1 VAERSAGRPR
11 DPEADNAILTAAF
24 ELFLERGLDGTSI
37 EQVAKRAGVTRATVY
52 RRFATKEDLLF
63 SVIELPRTV
72 AALDPERMAAA
83 PPEETLKGWAALMS
97 TPQSVLLLR
106 RIVGAS
112 ADNFELMRRYWELFI
127 APRRAV
133 LYDVIRPGFP
143 PGTDLSLV
151 VDMVGGALFYRALT
165 RPERNTPEELETYLY
180 KVLHQVGYRP

>member
-1 VAERSAGRPR
+1 MAERSAGRPR

-37 EQVAKRAGVTRATVY
+37 EQVARRAGVTRATVY

-72 AALDPERMAAA
+72 AALDPERMAVA
-83 PPEETLKGWAALMS
+83 PPEETLRGWAALLS
-97 TPQSVLLLR
+97 TEQSVQLLR

-112 ADNFELMRRYWELFI
+112 ADNFELMRRYWTLFI

-133 LYDVIRPGFP
+133 LKDLLCPGFP
-143 PGTDLSLV
+143 PGTDLEVV
-151 VDMVGGALFYRALT
+151 VDVVGGALFYRALT
-165 RPERNTPEELETYLY
+165 RPEHNTAEALETYLLQ
-180 KVLHQVGYRP
+180 VLHQVGYRP

>member
-1 VAERSAGRPR
+1 MAERSAGRPR
-11 DPEADNAILTAAF
+11 DPEADHAILTAAF

-37 EQVAKRAGVTRATVY
+37 ALVARRGGLTRATVY
-52 RRFATKEDLLF
+52 RRFATKEELLF

-72 AALDPERMAAA
+72 AALDPERMAVA

-97 TPQSVLLLR
+97 TPESVQLLR

-112 ADNFELMRRYWELFI
+112 ADNFELMRRYWDLFI

-133 LYDVIRPGFP
+133 LYEVIRPGFP
-143 PGTDLSLV
+143 AGTDLSLV
-151 VDMVGGALFYRALT
+151 VDLVGGALFYRALT
-165 RPERNTPEELETYLY
+165 RPEQNTPAELETFLH

>member
-1 VAERSAGRPR
+1 MAERSAGRPR
-11 DPEADNAILTAAF
+11 DPEADTAILTAAF

-72 AALDPERMAAA
+72 AALDPERMAVA
-83 PPEETLKGWAALMS
+83 PPEETLKGWAALLS
-97 TPQSVLLLR
+97 NGQSVQLLR
-106 RIVGAS
+106 RIIGTS

-133 LYDVIRPGFP
+133 LKDVVRSGFP
-143 PGTDLSLV
+143 PGTDLDVV
-151 VDMVGGALFYRALT
+151 VDMAAGALFYRALT
-165 RPERNTPEELETYLY
+165 RPEHNTPEELETYLH
-180 KVLHQVGYRP
+180 KVLLQLGYHL

>member
-1 VAERSAGRPR
+1 M
-11 DPEADNAILTAAF
+11 TAAF
-24 ELFLERGLDGTSI
+24 DLFLERGLDGTSI

-52 RRFATKEDLLF
+52 RRFATKEELLF

-72 AALDPERMAAA
+72 AALDPERMAVA
-83 PPEETLKGWAALMS
+83 PPEETLKAWAALMS
-97 TPQSVLLLR
+97 TPQTIQLLR

-112 ADNFELMRRYWELFI
+112 ADNFALMRRYWELFI

-151 VDMVGGALFYRALT
+151 VDLVGGALFYRALS
-165 RPERNTPEELETYLY
+165 RPEQHSAAELEAYLHR
-180 KVLHQVGYRP
+180 VLDQVGYRP